1 MKSIGNVFILGDSYS
16 TFAGHIPEGYA
27 PYYTHECSNGND
39 VDCVEKTWWHR
50 LLCETES
57 NLLLN
62 CSWSG
67 TTLCHTG
74 YNGSDCKNIS
84 FAARLDK
91 LIDEGYFEHN
101 KVDTFLLFG
110 GTNDSWAN
118 SPLGEYK
125 GDDITAADIYNVLPA
140 MEHICARLNQ
150 ALHGS
155 KIVCIVNVQL
165 KQEIKDAF
173 ALLCEKHGF
182 VCAKLHDLDLVNGHP
197 TAKGMEQI
205 KDQVLEAL
213 N

>member
-1 MKSIGNVFILGDSYS
+1 MLNLGNVFILGDSYS

-27 PYYTHECSNGND
+27 PYYPHEDID

-50 LLCETES
+50 MLSETTSE
-57 NLLLN
+57 LLLN
-62 CSWSG
+62 NSWSG

-91 LIDEGYFEHN
+91 LIDEGYFEQN

-118 SPLGEYK
+118 SPIGEFK
-125 GDDITAADIYNVLPA
+125 GDNITQEDIYSVLPA
-140 MEHICARLNQ
+140 MEHICASLKNN
-150 ALHGS
+150 LPCT
-155 KIVCIVNVQL
+155 KIVCVINVQL

-173 ALLCEKHGF
+173 AYLCEKYGF
-182 VCAKLHDLDLVNGHP
+182 VCAKLKDLDLVNGHP
-197 TAKGMEQI
+197 TSKGMEQI
-205 KDQVLEAL
+205 KDQILDSL
-213 N
+213 K